1 MGGVP
6 IPALPEIWAFG
17 VRNPWKFSFDDPAL
31 GGTGAMLIGDVGQNA
46 YEEVDY
52 QPPNAGGRNYG
63 WRVFEGAHPYDPSLG
78 PAYLPLVG
86 PIAEYDHTVGNSI
99 TGGFVYRGYSLGAA
113 YRGRYFYADFVT
125 ARVWSIA
132 LIPAG
137 NGGVTV
143 SAPIEHTA
151 ELGGSG
157 AIGNISAF
165 GVDAAGELYI
175 VSYSSGQILKV
186 VTPLCYRSLEPSDID
201 GDGKADIPSVAADP
215 RARGSALRRTSD
227 GGSLNRLWGGGYAPT
242 TIFLFPAITTATE
255 RRIWRSGGR
264 PAGGTCGSSCEAS
277 AGNG

>member
-1 MGGVP
+1 MGDGGSGGDPLNNAQRPDTLLGKLLRINVLVSDQDPEGYVVP
-6 IPALPEIWAFG
+6 SDQPVRGRSDPALPEIWAFG

-31 GGTGAMLIGDVGQNA
+31 GGTGAMLIGDVGQNV

-157 AIGNISAF
+157 VIGNVSAF
-165 GVDAAGELYI
+165 GLDAAGELYI
-175 VSYSSGQILKV
+175 VSYSSGQILKI
-186 VTPLCYRSLEPSDID
+186 VTPTVYRPLDPVRHRRRRQVGSR
-201 GDGKADIPSVAADP
+201 AVAAVHG
-215 RARGSALRRTSD
+215 RVARHQ
-227 GGSLNRLWGGGYAPT
+227 
-242 TIFLFPAITTATE
+242 
-255 RRIWRSGGR
+255 
-264 PAGGTCGSSCEAS
+264 
-277 AGNG
+277 